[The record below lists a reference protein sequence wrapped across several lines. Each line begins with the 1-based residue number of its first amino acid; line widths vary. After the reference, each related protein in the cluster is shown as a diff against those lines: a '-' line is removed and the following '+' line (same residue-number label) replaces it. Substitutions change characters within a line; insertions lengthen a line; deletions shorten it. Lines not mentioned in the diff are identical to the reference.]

1 MPTHEHLR
9 RAGAGRGRLAR
20 GTGRRLP
27 RRSGAGWWAS
37 LFVVLLA
44 VLAVLVFF
52 IGRNAG
58 WWGTVADIKVR

>member
-1 MPTHEHLR
+1 MTSWSPPMAPVE
-9 RAGAGRGRLAR
+9 RGGPDWCAR
-20 GTGRRLP
+20 
-27 RRSGAGWWAS
+27 AGWWAS

-58 WWGTVADIKVR
+58 GGAP